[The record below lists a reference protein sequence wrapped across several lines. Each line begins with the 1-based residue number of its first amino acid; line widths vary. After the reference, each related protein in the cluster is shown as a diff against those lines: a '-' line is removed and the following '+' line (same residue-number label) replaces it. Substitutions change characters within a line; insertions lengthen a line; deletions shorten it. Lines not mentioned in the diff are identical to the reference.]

1 MEERWLLYLLAV
13 AVILQVLM
21 LLVLGIMAYRVVRLL
36 GVLQEQLKIT
46 LRKVEEEVAAAG
58 EEVRRLARGG
68 QRFFATGTQMVDRV
82 ALAFSLGRLIRGRGP
97 SRLWQVAGLVAGAL
111 PGILRAARPWAGWL
125 ERRRR
130 RGEGKEKG
138 PSL

>member
-1 MEERWLLYLLAV
+1 MDERWLLYLLAA

-21 LLVLGIMAYRVVRLL
+21 LLALGIMAYRVVRLL

-68 QRFFATGTQMVDRV
+68 QRFFATGTQVVDRV
-82 ALAFSLGRLIRGRGP
+82 AWAFSLGRLVRGRGP
-97 SRLWQVAGLVAGAL
+97 SRLWQAAGLVAGAL
-111 PGILRAARPWAGWL
+111 PGILRARPWAGWL

-130 RGEGKEKG
+130 REEGKEKG
-138 PSL
+138 SSV